1 MSTVQR
7 PAKSKLKGEARKADK
22 YVLYQEAV
30 QDPDTDVELSARIFR
45 KRFGREARIFRED
58 FCGTAA
64 ISCRW
69 VQENPEN
76 QAWGVDLDPEP
87 LEWGTH
93 HNLSQLT
100 KEQRRRIHL
109 LEGDVLATP
118 TEPADITC
126 AFNFSYFLFKERR
139 ALLEYFKTARATLR
153 EEGIFI
159 LDAYGGADALRQME
173 ERREHDD
180 FDYIWDQYRFDP
192 ITHSVVN
199 HIHFVFPDGSKIRRA
214 FTYEWRLWTLPELQ
228 DVLLEA
234 GFSTVEVYWE
244 GTDLESGEGDGTYH
258 KAIRA
263 ADDPAWVSYIVAV
276 P

>member
-7 PAKSKLKGEARKADK
+7 PTKTRLKGAARKADK

-30 QDPDTDVELSARIFR
+30 QDPDTDVQLSSRIFR

-69 VQENPEN
+69 VQEHPKN
-76 QAWGVDLDPEP
+76 QAWGIDLDPEP
-87 LEWGTH
+87 LEWGTD

-100 KEQRRRIHL
+100 RNERSRIHL
-109 LEGDVLATP
+109 LEGDVNTTRSEL
-118 TEPADITC
+118 ADITC
-126 AFNFSYFLFKERR
+126 AFNFSYFLFKERS
-139 ALLEYFKTARATLR
+139 ALLQYFKAAHASLR
-153 EEGIFI
+153 PEGLFM
-159 LDAYGGADALRQME
+159 LDAYGGADAMRQMD

-192 ITHSVVN
+192 ITHNVVN
-199 HIHFVFPDGSKIRRA
+199 HIHFEFPDGSKIRRA
-214 FTYEWRLWTLPELQ
+214 FTYEWRLWTLPELR
-228 DVLLEA
+228 DALMEA
-234 GFSTVEVYWE
+234 GFSTVEMYWE
-244 GTDLESGEGDGTYH
+244 GTDHETGEGDGTYH
-258 KAIRA
+258 KADHA
-263 ADDPAWVSYIVAV
+263 ADDPAWVSYIVAI